1 MFDYEASI
9 DDNIALVDLDGTV
22 ADFDS
27 EMKRRLEPLCGPGEP
42 DYGDNYDD
50 VPAYIKARR
59 DLIKRQ
65 PGFWKGLPTIDRGF
79 AVVSILRDVGFRLNV
94 LTKCPKKNPRVWTE
108 KVEWCVENLPDAQL
122 TLTEDKTGTYGKV
135 LVDDY
140 PPYFLAWLKVR
151 PRGLVIAVAQ
161 PWNKGVTHPN
171 LIRYDGTN
179 LPQVAD
185 AITRAHQRVGGQELS
200 GNV

>member
-1 MFDYEASI
+1 MGVVDNFPV
-9 DDNIALVDLDGTV
+9 DDNYALVDLDGTV

-27 EMKRRLEPLCGPGEP
+27 EMRRRLTPLCGPGEP

-50 VPAYIKARR
+50 VPDYIKARR

-65 PGFWKGLPTIDRGF
+65 PGFWRGLPTIDLGF
-79 AVVSILRDVGFRLNV
+79 DVVTCLRSIGFKLNV
-94 LTKCPKKNPRVWTE
+94 LTKCPKKNPAAWTE
-108 KVEWCVENLPDAQL
+108 KVEWCIEHLPDAQI
-122 TLTEDKTGTYGKV
+122 TLAEEKTNVYGKV
-135 LVDDY
+135 LVDDF
-140 PPYFLAWLKVR
+140 PPYFLPWLKVR

-161 PWNKGVTHPN
+161 PWNKDVTHPN

-185 AITRAHQRVGGQELS
+185 AISRAHQRIGGKEL
-200 GNV
+200 

>member
-1 MFDYEASI
+1 MTFDEATV

-27 EMKRRLEPLCGPGEP
+27 AMKLRLAPLCGPHEP

-50 VPAYIKARR
+50 VPPYIKARR

-65 PGFWKGLPTIDRGF
+65 PGFWRVLPTIDLGF
-79 AVVSILRDVGFRLNV
+79 DVVNCLRDVGFRLNI
-94 LTKCPKKNPRVWTE
+94 LTKCPKRNPRVWTE
-108 KVEWCVENLPDAQL
+108 KVEWCVEYLPDAQI
-122 TLTEDKTGTYGKV
+122 TLTEEKTNVYGKV

-140 PPYFLAWLKVR
+140 PPYFLPWLKVR

-161 PWNKGVTHPN
+161 PWNKDFTHPN

-179 LPQVAD
+179 LPQVME
-185 AITRAHQRVGGQELS
+185 AIERAYKRVGGHAL
-200 GNV
+200 